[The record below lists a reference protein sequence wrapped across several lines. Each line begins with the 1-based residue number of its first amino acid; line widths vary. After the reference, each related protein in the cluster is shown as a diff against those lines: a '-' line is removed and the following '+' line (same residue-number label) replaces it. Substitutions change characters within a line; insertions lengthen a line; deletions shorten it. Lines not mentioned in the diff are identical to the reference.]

1 MNSRKTYLS
10 NMSTITTRRDQR
22 DTAAAARRVGGYQ
35 ELVRLANER
44 RHSEGSTVTR
54 DATTGRWGVRPD
66 RKAD

>member
-1 MNSRKTYLS
+1 MTGGKTYLS

-54 DATTGRWGVRPD
+54 DANTGHWGVRRD
-66 RKAD
+66 REG